1 MARFGIGQS
10 ARRKEDDALLTG
22 KGVFQDDVALDGEAH
37 ACFVRAPHAHAE
49 IAAIDAAAARESAG
63 VLAVYTSADADAD
76 GLGTLPCTADA
87 FVALTRPDGSP
98 ACYPPNPMLARARVR
113 HVGEAVAMV
122 VAETRDAARDA
133 AERVTVDYRPLPAVV
148 DAAEARAA
156 GAPQL
161 WAEAPGNLSCAW
173 EQGDRAATDAAF
185 AAADRAVDI
194 ELVNNRVIVNTIEPR
209 GALGAYDPATGRYTL
224 HTNSQHVFG
233 TRQIVAGILGI
244 GEDRLRVLSH
254 DLGGGFGMKYF
265 TYPEQVLVAWAA
277 RRLGRPVRWLSGR
290 AEGFVSD
297 TQARDHVT
305 QAALALDGAGRFL
318 GLRVRTLCNLGA
330 YVSNLGPISPTLL
343 YTRMLANA
351 YRTPAIHAEVEGV
364 LTNTLFTDAYR
375 GAGIPEANYVVER
388 LADKAAAALGLSPGE
403 MRRRNVIPAGA
414 MPYRVPLDLVYD
426 SGDYA
431 RNLEDGMAL
440 ADWRGFPARRAGSA
454 ARGRLRGIGMA
465 VYVES
470 TVGDPS
476 EHVAIRFGADDR
488 VTLLAGTRASGQG
501 HATTYAQLLGETL
514 GIPFEAVD
522 VIEGDSDDLPAGG
535 GTGGSRSTYMAALA
549 IEDGAAKVIEK
560 GRRLAAD
567 LLEAAPAD
575 IRFADGRFSIAGTDR
590 AIEIM
595 ALAARAREARA
606 PAGEEAPGL
615 DSEGRAET
623 ADGTFPNGCHV
634 CEVEVDPETGAVTI
648 AGYAAVND
656 FGRIVNPLLVDGQV
670 HGGVAQGLGQAVFE
684 NCVYDARS
692 GQLLSGSFMDYC
704 LPRADDLPPFA
715 LATNDAPTAQN
726 PFGIKGC
733 GEAGAI
739 PAPAAAV
746 NAVLDALK
754 ERGVTHLDMPLTPE
768 RIWRAL
774 AAARPHRRPTTEG
787 TTG

>member
-148 DAAEARAA
+148 DAAAARAA

-403 MRRRNVIPAGA
+403 MRRRNLIPAGA

-595 ALAARAREARA
+595 ALAARAREAGA

-774 AAARPHRRPTTEG
+774 AAARPHCRPTTEG

>member
-22 KGVFQDDVALDGEAH
+22 EGVFQDDVALDGEAH

-113 HVGEAVAMV
+113 HVGEAVAIV

-148 DAAEARAA
+148 DAAAARAD

-501 HATTYAQLLGETL
+501 HVTTYAQLLGETL

-754 ERGVTHLDMPLTPE
+754 ERGITHLDMPLTPE
-768 RIWRAL
+768 RVWRAL